1 MLMDGLHVQYHHLL
15 DICCPVIAARA
26 LFKAAVDVILLQ
38 IMEKNVLSCGRGLI
52 FIEHILYATY
62 YTNT

>member
-38 IMEKNVLSCGRGLI
+38 IMEKM
-52 FIEHILYATY
+52 F
-62 YTNT
+62 